1 MQRLQENINILAAA
15 ENLSVADF
23 LKKTGI
29 ENNIDALTAADIF
42 KLSENTSYTAD
53 ELLKKDLNFNQIAAK
68 ADIKLLILDIDG
80 VMTDAGMYFT
90 ENGDQIKKYNAKDG
104 MAIIHLIKNNFQ
116 VGVISSGF
124 TANMVKQRIEM
135 LKIQNFYV
143 GRDPKIGILN
153 QWLEKLNLDIKN
165 VAFIGDDIND
175 QEIMEQCGLA
185 ICPNNAVPAIKN
197 IADIILR
204 LNGGEG
210 CVREYIDQYLIPNI
224 NLDTVAF

>member
-1 MQRLQENINILAAA
+1 MQRLQENINVLAAA

-23 LKKTGI
+23 LGKMGI
-29 ENNIDALTAADIF
+29 DNDIDALSATDIF
-42 KLSENTSYTAD
+42 KLSENTSYSAD
-53 ELLKKDLNFNQIAAK
+53 ELLKKDLNFKQIAAK

-90 ENGDQIKKYNAKDG
+90 ENGDQMKKYNAKDG
-104 MAIIHLIKNNFQ
+104 MAIIHLTRSNFQ

-124 TANMVKQRIEM
+124 TANMVKQRIDM

-143 GRDPKIGILN
+143 GRDPKMGILKN
-153 QWLEKLNLDIKN
+153 WLEKLNLDIKN

-175 QEIMEQCGLA
+175 LEIMQQCGLA

-197 IADIILR
+197 IAHIILK
-204 LNGGEG
+204 LSGGDG
-210 CVREYIDQYLIPNI
+210 CVREYIDDYLIPNI
-224 NLDTVAF
+224 DLDTVAF